1 MTEEAEEKVDK
12 ATKMDEEVNFKAE
25 EEQQEEENVQIWIEK
40 FPPCSFQNL
49 SVIMTTCME
58 NAFFRYFMHS
68 VHSFIIWHFGA
79 FRRYGLMIGRRPLLT
94 IFLSLLLFAL
104 CAPGL
109 LLWTKVTDNEA
120 LWTPYGSRVIRNLFI
135 ACPSNNKTYFLVC
148 GGQKVD
154 REKFSQG

>member
-68 VHSFIIWHFGA
+68 VHSFII
-79 FRRYGLMIGRRPLLT
+79 
-94 IFLSLLLFAL
+94 
-104 CAPGL
+104 
-109 LLWTKVTDNEA
+109 
-120 LWTPYGSRVIRNLFI
+120 
-135 ACPSNNKTYFLVC
+135 
-148 GGQKVD
+148 
-154 REKFSQG
+154 